1 MIDNILFIIN
11 ILIWGIIP
19 FISKMCTEKIGVL
32 NFTILHYISS
42 GILVTL
48 ILLFT
53 NNKNLVK
60 VILDNKNIYYIV
72 LLLSLSSLIASYIYY
87 FLLHKYNANFVSIII
102 SPISILLTALIGKYF
117 FNESLTI
124 QMWLGAIIIIIGLL
138 IFLNG
143 KN

>member
-1 MIDNILFIIN
+1 MIDIILFIIN
-11 ILIWGIIP
+11 ILIWGIRP

-42 GILVTL
+42 GLLVTL

-53 NNKNLVK
+53 NHKNLVK

-72 LLLSLSSLIASYIYY
+72 LLLSLLSLIASYIYY
-87 FLLHKYNANFVSIII
+87 FLLDKYNANFVSIII
-102 SPISILLTALIGKYF
+102 SPISILLTALIGQYF
-117 FNESLTI
+117 FNEPLTI
-124 QMWLGAIIIIIGLL
+124 QMWVGAIIIIIGLL

>member
-1 MIDNILFIIN
+1 
-11 ILIWGIIP
+11 
-19 FISKMCTEKIGVL
+19 MCTEKIGVL